1 MRAGMVIAA
10 SRLSAPPLTLGDIVL
25 EAGRAFLYL
34 TGLPFHKQRA
44 LYRIAACGTGV
55 LGWYLR
61 ECDQCGAKRAAGRQ
75 CNDRNCPTCG
85 AKKSIAWIKERE
97 SEILPCPYFHCVFT
111 LPDELRTVAM
121 ENEKVLY
128 NLLFT
133 ASRETLLTFAADK
146 TYLGATP
153 SMFQVL
159 HTATRSL
166 DYHPHCHVAISAG
179 GYDAADDRWIPTK
192 NPRFLFPIKAVSKV
206 FRGKFL
212 EALDHAYQDGDLELT
227 YAQHGHLQERAQ
239 FQALL
244 DQLYAENWHVYTKRA
259 FGGPKSVIRY
269 LGRYTHKTAVKNHQI
284 RSIDD
289 GLVTFSWTCR
299 RSKKE
304 KRRTLPIQQFL
315 LQHVT
320 RHILPKGFH
329 RIRHAGLLARNQRH
343 LLVKAQAAA
352 LRLKALPADQVP
364 TDALRPAKPRACP
377 CCPTGILQLKE
388 TRFHRVD
395 YLRFPNPNGVA
406 LPWGYT
412 KDPP

>member
-10 SRLSAPPLTLGDIVL
+10 SRLSAPPVTLGDIVL
-25 EAGRAFLYL
+25 EAGQAFLYL

-85 AKKSIAWIKERE
+85 AKKSIAWIKARE

-146 TYLGATP
+146 KYLGATP

-212 EALDHAYQDGDLELT
+212 EALAHAYQGGDLELT
-227 YAQHGHLQERAQ
+227 YTQHDHLQDPAQ

-244 DQLYAENWHVYTKRA
+244 DQLYRENWHVYTKRA
-259 FGGPKSVIRY
+259 FGGPSRSSDTSANTPT
-269 LGRYTHKTAVKNHQI
+269 RPPSRTTRSDPSTTAWSPSPGPAAVP
-284 RSIDD
+284 R
-289 GLVTFSWTCR
+289 R
-299 RSKKE
+299 RS
-304 KRRTLPIQQFL
+304 
-315 LQHVT
+315 
-320 RHILPKGFH
+320 
-329 RIRHAGLLARNQRH
+329 AGPFPSNSSFSSTSPGTSSPRGSTASDM
-343 LLVKAQAAA
+343 
-352 LRLKALPADQVP
+352 PASSH
-364 TDALRPAKPRACP
+364 
-377 CCPTGILQLKE
+377 E
-388 TRFHRVD
+388 TR
-395 YLRFPNPNGVA
+395 N
-406 LPWGYT
+406 T
-412 KDPP
+412 SS